1 MLPTLPIIPQYKL
14 LLCYDIR
21 RGMHSVYYRY
31 VISEFVPALND
42 MGIYVTEAWHTAYGN
57 YPIRQ
62 VEYVT
67 DNLDT
72 LYQTFE
78 TDQWN
83 NLESRLKA
91 FTTSYARKIIHYK
104 RGFQF

>member
-31 VISEFVPALND
+31 VVSEFVPALND
-42 MGIYVTEAWHTAYGN
+42 MGIYVAEAWHTAYGE
-57 YPIRQ
+57 YPLRQ

-67 DNLDT
+67 DSLET
-72 LYQTFE
+72 LHTAFE
-78 TDQWN
+78 SEKWQD
-83 NLESRLKA
+83 LEDRLKA
-91 FTTSYARKIIHYK
+91 FTAHYNRKIIRYR